1 MEMTLN
7 SNFMEMQNEEMTNI
21 DGGYDFWGNVASG
34 GGALLGNV
42 ICPGIGGFIGGV
54 AGAALYHYMTK

>member
-21 DGGYDFWGNVASG
+21 DGGLAITVGGIIVVGLFTLGTAAGLIWG
-34 GGALLGNV
+34 
-42 ICPGIGGFIGGV
+42 
-54 AGAALYHYMTK
+54 